1 MQKLNKNSINN
12 YAHYFKFNFLK
23 TPRMEAESEVEK
35 SDKEK
40 INERKQVIQFSEFIQ
55 SAVPVLI
62 GLEKDLFYR
71 QLHEDGNYKKISDFM
86 MDSKIKVL
94 VLQPI

>member
-1 MQKLNKNSINN
+1 
-12 YAHYFKFNFLK
+12 
-23 TPRMEAESEVEK
+23 MEAESEVEK

-71 QLHEDGNYKKISDFM
+71 
-86 MDSKIKVL
+86 
-94 VLQPI
+94 